1 MEATKQ
7 LFRPA
12 TTLEEMRRAKMRRSC
27 FGGDG
32 LATMIG
38 LLATRSRIFGISW
51 ICGCFVLE
59 DTSRIVALVVQE
71 MAMGKR
77 ASTG

>member
-7 LFRPA
+7 PFRPA

-27 FGGDG
+27 FGGDDDDDWF
-32 LATMIG
+32 ACY
-38 LLATRSRIFGISW
+38 RSRIFGISW
-51 ICGCFVLE
+51 ICGYLVLE
-59 DTSRIVALVVQE
+59 DRIVALMVQE